1 MEIIP
6 TKLVKGQGLAKMLTE
21 ENKKALKMDKEEIP
35 KIVVVVLVELEVH
48 EWYVDIVYYLKS

>member
-6 TKLVKGQGLAKMLTE
+6 TKLVKGQGLAKMIIE
-21 ENKKALKMDKEEIP
+21 KNKKALKMDKEEIP
-35 KIVVVVLVELEVH
+35 KMVVVVLDELEVH

>member
-35 KIVVVVLVELEVH
+35 KMVVVVLDALEVH
-48 EWYVDIVYYLKS
+48 E